1 MSQIRACLAMSALA
15 ALLISAPAFGGAK
28 VTIDDESKIDIGFR
42 VQALTIVTDELDENG
57 DATKTAD

>member
-42 VQALTIVTDELDENG
+42 VQA
-57 DATKTAD
+57 